1 MAAINTTAANSNSSV
16 AAAAIAPMTAVK
28 SPRHAS
34 EGVGSPQSRRAPRAS
49 GGSAWNQIV
58 RGESEPIATVPSSTS
73 AVTEQVVTATVAAT
87 AAAGGGGGGPSSS
100 SSSPPPSASSSPSL
114 VEEAGVESSESGTG
128 PNGNA
133 GKRPAWNMPSNGIV
147 EVGTV
152 MGADSWPELE
162 SVRASAKS
170 SSDSLKALSDGLSS
184 VSISQSS
191 GTTVAVAPTAAPT
204 QKHAHPTPTPSHAAT
219 ARQRSFKRNNSNAS
233 SNGSSSQPPAP
244 ANQAVDMASTNPSP
258 REHTQRSGF
267 GSHSDGGGDHLQQ
280 RNSFRNRNGGMHPRG
295 DGSHHHNYGNRQDRG
310 NHDWNNRRSFNGR
323 DSHIHHQRGVPRVY
337 HGPTPPSP
345 TFIPPHI
352 RPYGTPPMGFPGEL
366 GPPIVYLPHPQFGV
380 GASMQPMFI
389 PTPDPQL
396 PSKIVNQ
403 IDYYFSNENLI
414 RDTYLR
420 QNMDD
425 QGWVPI
431 TLIAGF
437 NKVQLLTDNIQLIL
451 DSVRMSSA
459 VEVQGDKVR
468 RRTDWSRWLLPQT
481 QLPTVQSPRTPGSSS
496 SQRVALEELS
506 INNSNSASNT
516 YQPQLSNGDGSA
528 QAGAERSFSGRN

>member
-16 AAAAIAPMTAVK
+16 TAAAIAPSTVVK
-28 SPRHAS
+28 SPRHTG
-34 EGVGSPQSRRAPRAS
+34 EGVGSPQSRRAPRVGA
-49 GGSAWNQIV
+49 SAWNQVV
-58 RGESEPIATVPSSTS
+58 RGESEPIATVPSSTTT
-73 AVTEQVVTATVAAT
+73 VTEQVVIATVAV
-87 AAAGGGGGGPSSS
+87 AGAGGGGGPSSS

-114 VEEAGVESSESGTG
+114 VEETGVESSESGTG

-133 GKRPAWNMPSNGIV
+133 GKRPAWNMPSNGAV

-170 SSDSLKALSDGLSS
+170 SSDSLKALSDGMSS
-184 VSISQSS
+184 VSISQGS
-191 GTTVAVAPTAAPT
+191 GTTVAPTATPS
-204 QKHAHPTPTPSHAAT
+204 QKHAHPTSTPSHPAT

-233 SNGSSSQPPAP
+233 SNGSSSQPQAP

-280 RNSFRNRNGGMHPRG
+280 RNSFRSRNGGMHPRG
-295 DGSHHHNYGNRQDRG
+295 DGSHHHNYGNRRDQDRG

-323 DSHIHHQRGVPRVY
+323 DSHIHQQRPVSRVY
-337 HGPTPPSP
+337 HGPTPQPSP
-345 TFIPPHI
+345 TAFIPPHI

-366 GPPIVYLPHPQFGV
+366 GPPIVYVPHPPFV
-380 GASMQPMFI
+380 APMQPMFI
-389 PTPDPQL
+389 PAPDPQL

-468 RRTDWSRWLLPQT
+468 RRTDWNRWLLPQT
-481 QLPTVQSPRTPGSSS
+481 QLPTIQSPRTPGSSS
-496 SQRVALEELS
+496 SQRVALEEQS
-506 INNSNSASNT
+506 TNNSNSASST
-516 YQPQLSNGDGSA
+516 YQPQLSNGDGSG
-528 QAGAERSFSGRN
+528 QSSAGAERSFSGRN